1 MENIVKAI
9 RRFDSTPTTNIKR
22 KHIPWFDSP
31 VDEDATQDA
40 SSSSRTLITR
50 PDAPRFKHYD
60 DDWTIELVYDM
71 FLVAVLSTFTS
82 IHGIEDG
89 PSLRNLV
96 AFFTILWWSWLQ
108 TVMFDVRFG
117 VDSIYDRVFK
127 AITLTVTMGFMLGGS
142 TWDITK
148 VQENKKGF
156 KFMAAA
162 LAIARFQLFIQY
174 AIVAFCARKYKR
186 TLVPLILTAATML
199 AAAAAFLALYFVI
212 LNSSSESV
220 HIGFYPIIAVEGA
233 IMLTIPGVWRVLS
246 FKNTRFIIRMG
257 DATMIMLGE
266 GAVGLAVSVSKIVQ
280 NSASISSSIGVVIA
294 AGTLPQESESAND

>member
-31 VDEDATQDA
+31 IDEDSTQDA
-40 SSSSRTLITR
+40 SSSPRALITR

-174 AIVAFCARKYKR
+174 AIVAICARKYKR
-186 TLVPLILTAATML
+186 TLVPLILTAGTML
-199 AAAAAFLALYFVI
+199 ASAAAFLALFFVI

-266 GAVGLAVSVSKIVQ
+266 GAVGLAVSVSKIMQ
-280 NSASISSSIGVVIA
+280 NSATISSSIGVVIA
-294 AGTLPQESESAND
+294 AGTLPQESESANE